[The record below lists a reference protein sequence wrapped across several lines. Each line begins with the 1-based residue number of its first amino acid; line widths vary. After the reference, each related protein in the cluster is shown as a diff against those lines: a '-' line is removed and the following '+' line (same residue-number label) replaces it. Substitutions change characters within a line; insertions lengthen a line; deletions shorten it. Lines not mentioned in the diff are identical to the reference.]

1 MFYSPLWSSNEEL
14 LGLGV
19 PRRGLLLVV
28 DVEAYGLVRVDAQSL
43 LDHLSYPSDPVGLTS
58 VSEPHSQ
65 LVSFATNVNNSSVD
79 LKNVE
84 GKKESDRGM
93 KVEVTW

>member
-28 DVEAYGLVRVDAQSL
+28 DVEADGLVGVDAKPL
-43 LDHLSYPSDPVGLTS
+43 LDHLAYPCDPVRLARVG
-58 VSEPHSQ
+58 EPDRQ
-65 LVSFATNVNNSSVD
+65 LVALGSNIHHRAVH
-79 LKNVE
+79 LE
-84 GKKESDRGM
+84 QH
-93 KVEVTW
+93 W